1 MPTRGIIL
9 GLGLAL
15 WVSLFTFFNDTVI
28 RQPLMT
34 GNLMPTSVYGLLVVL
49 TLGGGWWATSR
60 LPGGGLSRADLAV
73 MVVLA
78 TAACA
83 WPGSNFFRPFV
94 GSVGHPVNLAKS
106 ESAWQHNEVFS
117 YVPGGSPRLAPGQVH
132 DWRGFAETLR
142 NGDAPRP
149 AIPLDLDP
157 ALLDRILDAPPD
169 QPVPPDAYRPLLN
182 RLNLAITRES
192 LTDTDLNDRATLD
205 RLNRA
210 ALIVAFPEHID
221 PIPPGNGVLL
231 AGGQDVSDVTGR
243 LVTGSDRREGYQPS
257 NVPWSA
263 WWPVL
268 RLWGGVALC
277 LALAGLCLAVIV
289 HPQWSRHEMLP
300 YPLVRFVEELTRPSN
315 SRDATHPRRNDDM
328 SSTSTRTRTK
338 NENDATHH
346 GVTPSLAWSRTPAIL
361 TNRLFHL
368 GLLTVLALHLANGLH
383 EWFPAFPAIPLR
395 YDFTAFEPVFPN
407 AAGKYGSSELFHP
420 TVFFSVLGFA
430 FFIRGDVSFSLG
442 ISGLAWVALLAVA
455 ASRGVSLGNSYLEP
469 EAGSLLRAGAYL
481 GSALTIIYLG
491 RRYYS
496 RVALNAVFITRHRE
510 SGHGA
515 PVWAARLLLL
525 CVLLAVALLYQYAAL
540 HPALGLAAVGVIL
553 VMLLVIAR
561 ISAETGAFYID
572 PSWMPTVLFTALFG
586 FDGLAP
592 STFIALALVSTVL
605 IGNPREALAAYAIN
619 ALHLGQRVGR
629 LPPGRSALGMG
640 AVTLIGFAL
649 AAAATLTVVYT
660 RGLSPTDAWGVRWH
674 PSLAFDALAR
684 RLADAEALGQL
695 QQLQHTALNPQW
707 GSLAWLVLGLALVVG
722 CALARLYLA
731 RWPLHPVLFLVLGS
745 APGVRFAWSFLLGW
759 FLRQAIVR
767 LGGNRAFKQS
777 LPLAVGLIAGELLA
791 ALLWQTVGLTYYFT
805 TGQVPR
811 SYYILPD

>member
-1 MPTRGIIL
+1 M
-9 GLGLAL
+9 
-15 WVSLFTFFNDTVI
+15 
-28 RQPLMT
+28 
-34 GNLMPTSVYGLLVVL
+34 
-49 TLGGGWWATSR
+49 
-60 LPGGGLSRADLAV
+60 
-73 MVVLA
+73 
-78 TAACA
+78 
-83 WPGSNFFRPFV
+83 
-94 GSVGHPVNLAKS
+94 
-106 ESAWQHNEVFS
+106 
-117 YVPGGSPRLAPGQVH
+117 
-132 DWRGFAETLR
+132 
-142 NGDAPRP
+142 
-149 AIPLDLDP
+149 
-157 ALLDRILDAPPD
+157 
-169 QPVPPDAYRPLLN
+169 
-182 RLNLAITRES
+182 
-192 LTDTDLNDRATLD
+192 
-205 RLNRA
+205 
-210 ALIVAFPEHID
+210 
-221 PIPPGNGVLL
+221 L
-231 AGGQDVSDVTGR
+231 AGGQELPGVTGR
-243 LVTGSDRREGYQPS
+243 LVTGSDRRAGYRPS

-277 LALAGLCLAVIV
+277 LAGAGVCLAVIV

-315 SRDATHPRRNDDM
+315 SRDATRPRRNDDV
-328 SSTSTRTRTK
+328 SSTSTSTK
-338 NENDATHH
+338 NENDAAVQP
-346 GVTPSLAWSRTPAIL
+346 VTPSLAWSRVPAVL

-368 GLLTVLALHLANGLH
+368 GLLTVLTLHLANGLH

-395 YDFTAFEPVFPN
+395 YDFTAFEAVFPN

-420 TVFFSVLGFA
+420 TVFFSVIGFA

-442 ISGLAWVALLAVA
+442 ISGIVWVALLAVA

-496 RVALNAVFITRHRE
+496 RVALDALALSRFTDTRGQP
-510 SGHGA
+510 SGGGGA
-515 PVWAARLLLL
+515 AKWAARLLLL

-540 HPALGLAAVGVIL
+540 HPLLGLAAVGVIL

-605 IGNPREALAAYAIN
+605 IGNPREALAAYAVN

-629 LPPGRSALGMG
+629 LPPGRSALGIG
-640 AVTLIGFAL
+640 GVALAGFAL

-674 PSLAFDALAR
+674 PSLAFDALSR

-707 GSLAWLVLGLALVVG
+707 GSLAWLALGLALVVG